1 MKPIRCGWVNLSN
14 PKYVQYHDHEWGNPI
29 FTDERHAEYLL
40 LETFQAGLSWETV
53 LNKREAFRKALF
65 HFDMHRLAKAT
76 QQDVQQWMQMP
87 TLIRHE
93 KKLIAAIEN
102 AKVFLT
108 IQKTFASFH
117 LYLQTFT
124 GEAIVDHHPKKLSD
138 LPASTPLSLKI
149 SEDLK
154 KRGMRFVGPTIVYAH
169 LQAMG
174 MINDHLADCF
184 TRNQILIK
192 T

>member
-1 MKPIRCGWVNLSN
+1 MKPLRCGWVNLSN
-14 PKYVQYHDHEWGNPI
+14 PKYVEYHDHEWGKPI

-53 LNKREAFRKALF
+53 LNKREAFQKALF
-65 HFDMHRLAKAT
+65 HFDVHRLAKAT
-76 QQDVQQWMQMP
+76 KQEVGQWMQMP

-93 KKLIAAIEN
+93 KKFIAAIEN
-102 AKVFLT
+102 AKVFLI
-108 IQKTFASFH
+108 IQKTFVSFH
-117 LYLQTFT
+117 AYLQTFT
-124 GEAIVDHHPKKLSD
+124 GKTILDHHPKKLSD
-138 LPASTPLSLKI
+138 LPASTPLSLRI
-149 SEDLK
+149 SDDLK

-184 TRNQILIK
+184 TRQSNLD
-192 T
+192 